1 MHGKS
6 GFGGPDVNHCGTR
19 TIETERLLLRRFVI
33 EDADAMFRNWAS
45 DKEVTR
51 FLTWPAYS
59 SADTAI
65 QVLNEWDASYEKPDF
80 YQWAIVLKEIKE
92 PIGSISVVATDEKT
106 EMAEIGYCIG
116 RTWWNQGITSE
127 ALGAVIDFLFD
138 QVGANRIQAK
148 HDVNNPHSGMVMKH
162 CGMKCEGTMRSASV
176 NNQGLCDVSIY
187 AMLKSD
193 RSNTLC

>member
-1 MHGKS
+1 M
-6 GFGGPDVNHCGTR
+6 NHCGTR

-33 EDADAMFRNWAS
+33 EDADAMFQNWAS

-59 SADTAI
+59 STDTAI
-65 QVLNEWDASYEKPDF
+65 QVLNEWDVSYEKPDF

-92 PIGSISVVATDEKT
+92 PIGSISVVASDEKT

-116 RTWWNQGITSE
+116 RLWWNQGIASE
-127 ALGAVIDFLFD
+127 ALGAVINFLFD

-187 AMLKSD
+187 AMLKAD
-193 RSNTLC
+193 RSNTVC

>member
-1 MHGKS
+1 M
-6 GFGGPDVNHCGTR
+6 NHCGTR

-33 EDADAMFRNWAS
+33 EDADAMFQNWAS

-65 QVLNEWDASYEKPDF
+65 QVLNEWDVSYEKPDF

-92 PIGSISVVATDEKT
+92 PIGSISVVASDEKT

-116 RTWWNQGITSE
+116 RLWWNQ
-127 ALGAVIDFLFD
+127 
-138 QVGANRIQAK
+138 
-148 HDVNNPHSGMVMKH
+148 
-162 CGMKCEGTMRSASV
+162 
-176 NNQGLCDVSIY
+176 
-187 AMLKSD
+187 
-193 RSNTLC
+193 